1 MLIALP
7 RLQPTTGTLLVI
19 GAGRTAGS
27 IAPTSI
33 QLHGTGGWIA
43 LGQVSG
49 EVPAAPDQRELLGL
63 PVAVGS
69 YDGVRVGA
77 DQATLPVVVT
87 AGQVEPILLG
97 LQAGHLVPGAAYA
110 GNDQVNLGLG
120 ELSGKFVAMPPFN
133 LVDQQGHTFDSS
145 TTSGSDLVIV
155 AFHTTCHQTCPLYTA
170 LFFQL
175 QKELP
180 AGVMLVEV
188 TTDPGTDTPAVLK
201 AYRQTIGASWT
212 FATASAAALSAFWKP
227 FGVQLANGDS
237 HVSTLALVDRHGFV
251 RLVYRGVPD
260 VGNDI
265 APALVTQLGA
275 EGLSELASHGDGWGA
290 PSVLQSLLTITGP
303 EQVAPNGTGRA
314 PSFALAATDGRR
326 LTLADLA
333 GQPLVINF
341 WASYC
346 PPCRAE
352 MPLLQRLVGAA
363 SGVRLVLI
371 NEGDSSQTAR
381 AFLSSIGIQQAALLD
396 SNLAVGRAYGVVPLP
411 TTVFVRADGS
421 IAGRQVGELDDRV
434 LAAWL
439 STLATAAGLVSEVDT
454 CLEQLFLSRLPVG
467 VWGGPISPARGG
479 DLPICLCPD
488 RARRSGAPLRLRP
501 GVPRLAAL

>member
-1 MLIALP
+1 MVLIAIP
-7 RLQPTTGTLLVI
+7 RFQPATGTLLVI
-19 GAGRTAGS
+19 GAGKTAGS
-27 IAPTSI
+27 IAPMSL
-33 QLHGTGGWIA
+33 QLHGKAGWTA

-49 EVPAAPDQRELLGL
+49 AVPAAPDQRELLAL

-77 DQATLPVVVT
+77 EEATLPVVVT

-97 LQAGHLVPGAAYA
+97 LEGGRLLPGAAYA

-120 ELSGKFVAMPPFN
+120 ELSGKFVAMPAFS
-133 LVDQQGHTFDSS
+133 LQDQQGRAFDSS
-145 TTSGSDLVIV
+145 TTAGSDLVIA

-175 QKELP
+175 QKQLP
-180 AGVMLVEV
+180 PGVMLAEV
-188 TTDPGTDTPAVLK
+188 TTDPGTDTLSVL
-201 AYRQTIGASWT
+201 AGYRQSIGASWT
-212 FATASAAALSAFWKP
+212 FATASADALAAFWKP
-227 FGVQLANGDS
+227 FGVQLATGDS
-237 HVSTLALVDRHGFV
+237 HVSTLALVDRHGYV

-265 APALVTQLGA
+265 APPLVTQLGA
-275 EGLSELASHGDGWGA
+275 EGLRELASHGDGWGA

-303 EQVAPNGTGRA
+303 EQVAPGGGGRA
-314 PSFALAATDGRR
+314 PGFTLTDTDGRKV
-326 LTLADLA
+326 TLADLA

-352 MPLLQRLVGAA
+352 MPLLQRRVAAA
-363 SGVRLVLI
+363 SRVRLVLI
-371 NEGDSSQTAR
+371 DEGESSQTAR
-381 AFLSSIGIQQAALLD
+381 DFLSATGIQQPALLD
-396 SNLAVGRAYGVVPLP
+396 SDLAVGRAYGVVPLP

-439 STLATAAGLVSEVDT
+439 STMTT
-454 CLEQLFLSRLPVG
+454 Q
-467 VWGGPISPARGG
+467 
-479 DLPICLCPD
+479 
-488 RARRSGAPLRLRP
+488 
-501 GVPRLAAL
+501 